1 MFLRSINI
9 EKFRSFKNLE
19 IKELKKIN
27 LLIGKNGYGK
37 TSLLEAIFLLIGG
50 TNPTLTTLIQNIRG
64 MFVNTNNDFR
74 YLFNDFRIDDINN
87 NNIKFKATTSDN
99 KETRLHIRPNIRMP
113 EYTNLNN
120 ATDQNFVNN
129 RDGKFAPKIIV
140 KTSNELAGI
149 HYEYFDSSDDK
160 SFSIDYNI
168 PTPTPTPISFR
179 PPRIKG
185 LYLNSN
191 TMPSALKSVG
201 KFIISKSENELVSV
215 LKEIDSDITGIK
227 MGPNNTVY
235 IDIEGKTESVPINIM
250 GDGIIN
256 FISILAGIREIKNGI
271 LLIDEIENGLH
282 FESLESLWKAVLKA
296 CQLYNVQI
304 IATTHSYDCIRA
316 LSKIYNKAP
325 NKDNETISSIRLD
338 KRGDKHTAVTYTAN
352 ELEIAIENNM
362 RIR

>member
-1 MFLRSINI
+1 MFLKSINI

-19 IKELKKIN
+19 IEEFKKIN
-27 LLIGKNGYGK
+27 LLVGKNGYGK

-160 SFSIDYNI
+160 PFSIDYNI
-168 PTPTPTPISFR
+168 PTPTPISFR
-179 PPRIKG
+179 PRRIKG
-185 LYLNSN
+185 SYLNSA

-201 KFIISKSENELVSV
+201 EFIISKSENELVSV

-227 MGPNNTVY
+227 MGPDNTVY

-256 FISILAGIREIKNGI
+256 LISILASIRKIKNDI
-271 LLIDEIENGLH
+271 LLIDEIESGLH

-304 IATTHSYDCIRA
+304 FATTHSYDCIRA
-316 LSKIYNKAP
+316 LSKIYNK
-325 NKDNETISSIRLD
+325 DNETISLIRLD

-352 ELEIAIENNM
+352 ELETAIENNM